1 MRTIRKKQA
10 AANAGNRTIH
20 CGGPTARSLKVL
32 DLKNTK
38 VEHWNSL
45 GFEVISEGPQIN
57 TERIITMSTE
67 SLYQEKM
74 QELQKQL
81 NDVMQAINNN
91 SKVVAFLNS
100 PVGHYLEDHPFVSL
114 SLLVFVVMSAIPVG
128 LFLILLVGTAV
139 SACIVVILL
148 EGFVMSISGVA
159 LICVLIVLAI
169 LSFAISGLL
178 SVCYAAV
185 SSLTNFV
192 YLSRASTKNEE
203 HPTSTLQPG
212 FGFSSGDSSVNN
224 SKSD

>member
-1 MRTIRKKQA
+1 
-10 AANAGNRTIH
+10 
-20 CGGPTARSLKVL
+20 
-32 DLKNTK
+32 
-38 VEHWNSL
+38 
-45 GFEVISEGPQIN
+45 
-57 TERIITMSTE
+57 MSTE

-81 NDVMQAINNN
+81 NAVMQAINTN
-91 SKVVAFLNS
+91 SKVVSFLNS

-128 LFLILLVGTAV
+128 LFLMLLVGTAV

-159 LICVLIVLAI
+159 LICVLIILAI

-192 YLSRASTKNEE
+192 YLSSEILE
-203 HPTSTLQPG
+203 HYCYKSRLRCAHALHRRVPFGIDQLFGQKDPQYLHVLQYSRPIVVV
-212 FGFSSGDSSVNN
+212 FSLVCR
-224 SKSD
+224 

>member
-1 MRTIRKKQA
+1 
-10 AANAGNRTIH
+10 
-20 CGGPTARSLKVL
+20 
-32 DLKNTK
+32 
-38 VEHWNSL
+38 
-45 GFEVISEGPQIN
+45 
-57 TERIITMSTE
+57 MSTE

-81 NDVMQAINNN
+81 NAVMQAINTN
-91 SKVVAFLNS
+91 SKVVSFLNS

-128 LFLILLVGTAV
+128 LFLMLLVGTAV

-159 LICVLIVLAI
+159 LICVLIILAI

-192 YLSRASTKNEE
+192 YLSRASAKDEE
-203 HPTSTLQPG
+203 QPRSTLQPG
-212 FGFSSGDSSVNN
+212 FGYSSGDSSVNN